1 MANNEATTIDAIL
14 TRLDQLE
21 AKEAIRELKSRYL
34 RGCDLKQVEEIR
46 STMLPNV
53 VIEYE
58 GFPPFS
64 DREAFLEI
72 YQQMACQPGV
82 YDIHHATNSVIRFIS
97 ADEAIG
103 LWSLNFRSVI
113 TPMSLITQLGVEYED
128 RYLRVDGE
136 WKIAETRSRRT
147 SCLMQ
152 SFDEAGFSKYI
163 ALGEAPAAYGEP
175 SE

>member
-1 MANNEATTIDAIL
+1 MSGTIEELAL
-14 TRLDQLE
+14 RLDQLE
-21 AKEAIRELKSRYL
+21 SKEAIRELKARYL
-34 RGCDLKQVEEIR
+34 RGCDLKQVDEIR
-46 STMLPNV
+46 STMLPDV
-53 VIEYE
+53 QIEYE

-82 YDIHHATNSVIRFIS
+82 FDIHHATNSVIRFTS

-113 TPMSLITQLGVEYED
+113 LSMNLITQLGVEYED
-128 RYLRVDGE
+128 RYVRINGE
-136 WKIAETRSRRT
+136 WLIAETRSRRT

-152 SFDEAGFSKYI
+152 NFDEAGVSKYI
-163 ALGEAPAAYGEP
+163 ALGEAPAAYGEA
-175 SE
+175 E